1 MPSTRYFEA
10 VWTLQPGPLHDQQT
24 AANLFV
30 AIGQVRYV
38 EPVRYDLDRR
48 GQWRDYDGRR
58 LIVDVVTQ
66 RTQLV
71 TVAEEDSVDE
81 GGALVVISTGK
92 QGEPPQA
99 SVRWRD
105 EWPPTHEQIQAWQ
118 RAAEQAFDSLRLD
131 TFVLRVADELDDI
144 SETGTAIIGAS
155 RTAELARRIDT
166 VGAGRRFGRGAEV
179 GRMFAPDDRW
189 PPPDAWLQLWR

>member
-24 AANLFV
+24 AADLFV
-30 AIGQVRYV
+30 AIGQVRHV
-38 EPVRYDLDRR
+38 EPVRYDLNRR
-48 GQWRDYDGRR
+48 GRWRDYDGRR

-71 TVAEEDSVDE
+71 TVAERDPVDE
-81 GGALVVISTGK
+81 GGALVVVSTGK

-99 SVRWRD
+99 SVRWHD
-105 EWPPTHEQIQAWQ
+105 EWPPTHGQIDAWKD
-118 RAAEQAFDSLRLD
+118 AAEQGFDSLRLD
-131 TFVLRVADELDDI
+131 TFVLRVADELENV
-144 SETGTAIIGAS
+144 SGVGTAVIGAS
-155 RTAELARRIDT
+155 QNADLARRIDA
-166 VGAGRRFGRGAEV
+166 VAAGCRFGRGAVV
-179 GRMFAPDDRW
+179 GRAFAPNDQW